1 MPLSPSLDLDNEYF
15 RVEHISDARD
25 GRNAIEEFSAGD
37 EDKGLERYLKETALR
52 DEKGRDA
59 RTYLVRD
66 AVTDEI
72 AAYFSLRACLV
83 PVPID
88 NTDVYTIP
96 AVELSNFARNKDYRA
111 TGRSIG
117 KIGAYVFLHFVLPLV
132 RQASSLIGARLICLY
147 ALPVTRLIRYYE
159 TLGFRRLDADTTK
172 FVNSRVKPKYDRGC
186 VFMFRDMES
195 TVK

>member
-37 EDKGLERYLKETALR
+37 EAKGLERYLKETALR
-52 DEKGRDA
+52 D
-59 RTYLVRD
+59 
-66 AVTDEI
+66 
-72 AAYFSLRACLV
+72 
-83 PVPID
+83 
-88 NTDVYTIP
+88 
-96 AVELSNFARNKDYRA
+96 
-111 TGRSIG
+111 
-117 KIGAYVFLHFVLPLV
+117 
-132 RQASSLIGARLICLY
+132 
-147 ALPVTRLIRYYE
+147 YE